1 MISRASLNYSCLRGA
16 FAQFNS
22 MSGDFN
28 RAWNFLI
35 VQTSLRFL
43 FRCWVDNCSFV
54 FRGHIDQ
61 FYNYFC
67 SVRIAV
73 ISSAVRVAT
82 RYEFFFLH
90 FVKNVL
96 FLIILL
102 PLRKTILQR
111 GKWNMLSPASLS
123 NDFSG
128 NVLSRSNE
136 ASSSLC
142 FNFIVIILVW
152 SSYDCQI
159 GSIKLSFRKKAL
171 PTRKL
176 KRSAKRVNER
186 REIHFCKR
194 NS

>member
-111 GKWNMLSPASLS
+111 GSEICCPPLPSQMIFLEMFCHARTKPA
-123 NDFSG
+123 
-128 NVLSRSNE
+128 VLCV
-136 ASSSLC
+136 L
-142 FNFIVIILVW
+142 ILLLFLFEVLM
-152 SSYDCQI
+152 I
-159 GSIKLSFRKKAL
+159 AR
-171 PTRKL
+171 
-176 KRSAKRVNER
+176 
-186 REIHFCKR
+186 
-194 NS
+194 